1 MATAVRVR
9 GPLAGPIAAGQIASV
24 PISYTLDREA
34 RLIRAVVQ
42 GDFTVQDMLACVSG
56 AARDAGEPGFNVISD
71 HREIGE
77 PATREQVEE
86 LVQYLSGLRD
96 YFAGA
101 RWAVMVSK
109 PASFGMMRML
119 GVMAE
124 RVPMDV
130 RVFFDAPRA
139 ELWARSGVDSAAPVD
154 DTRP

>member
-1 MATAVRVR
+1 MAPALRER
-9 GPLAGPIAAGQIASV
+9 APLAGHIAAGQIASV

-42 GDFTVQDMLACVSG
+42 GDFTVHDMIACVSG
-56 AARDAGEPGFNVISD
+56 AARDAGAPGFNVVSD

-86 LVQYLSGLRD
+86 LVQHLAGLRD

-101 RWAVMVSK
+101 RWAVVVSK
-109 PASFGMMRML
+109 QASFGMMRML

-130 RVFFDAPRA
+130 RVFFDAVRA
-139 ELWARSGVDSAAPVD
+139 ELWARSGVDPAAPIGD
-154 DTRP
+154 ACP

>member
-1 MATAVRVR
+1 MRRPQGVVA
-9 GPLAGPIAAGQIASV
+9 PLAGQMPVGQIASV
-24 PISYTLDREA
+24 PISYTLDRET

-42 GDFTVQDMLACVSG
+42 GDFSVQDMFACVSG
-56 AARDAGEPGFNVISD
+56 AARDAAEPGFNVISD

-86 LVQYLSGLRD
+86 LVLHLAGMRD

-130 RVFFDAPRA
+130 RVFFDAARA
-139 ELWARSGVDSAAPVD
+139 ELWARSGVDSGAPAD
-154 DTRP
+154 DRRT